1 MTSSEHNNSWTDGH
15 PAEYWEEAAD
25 CVNVGAK
32 RPGSL
37 MEDLLAGP
45 EENPPEAEDEEASAG
60 EPARRSTADEEGRRW
75 LARHRAA
82 SGYDTEEEK
91 ELQMK
96 MAEHG
101 WPDHQ
106 WPPEMRRKRAA
117 FAVRMMQQA
126 REASD
131 SEIVMVDLVVRGR
144 FFRTRSDMGRI
155 WKDHFRDS
163 GHPLK
168 FRVHDTCFVRDSPI
182 L

>member
-15 PAEYWEEAAD
+15 PAEYREEAAG

-32 RPGSL
+32 RPGFFI
-37 MEDLLAGP
+37 DGLLAGP

-60 EPARRSTADEEGRRW
+60 EPARRSTADEEGSRW

-91 ELQMK
+91 ELQMW

-106 WPPEMRRKRAA
+106 WPLEMRRRRAA
-117 FAVRMMQQA
+117 HAVRMMQQA

-144 FFRTRSDMGRI
+144 FFEQDRTWDEFGMTI
-155 WKDHFRDS
+155 S
-163 GHPLK
+163 GIQGTL
-168 FRVHDTCFVRDSPI
+168 
-182 L
+182 